1 MESPLITANSGG
13 SGSNFSFQYN
23 FDSNSPYY
31 LKVSNSSSAA
41 GSYSINIVASHYHDY
56 SHSYAW
62 INGKNHRAFCSCEM
76 SKFQGHIVA
85 PGATL
90 PSTCLLCGGM
100 ATVAFVGGPLSTGIP
115 IYDDPEA
122 DFDTIFLTQTEM
134 DEYLSG
140 HIDLQSVYNSRG
152 NL

>member
-1 MESPLITANSGG
+1 
-13 SGSNFSFQYN
+13 
-23 FDSNSPYY
+23 
-31 LKVSNSSSAA
+31 
-41 GSYSINIVASHYHDY
+41 
-56 SHSYAW
+56 
-62 INGKNHRAFCSCEM
+62 M
-76 SKFQGHIVA
+76 SKLQGHIVA

-100 ATVAFVGGPLSTGIP
+100 ATVGLVGGPLSAGIP
-115 IYDDPEA
+115 IYDDLEA

-140 HIDLQSVYNSRG
+140 HIELQSVYNSRG